1 MHDSQYSKFPP
12 HLNVIQD
19 RRQTVNP
26 QEEKAQTGNLRVP
39 LQHQFHVYHQKYS
52 DNYKFYQFKQNAKY
66 KTKNVICITM
76 CLSIMTS
83 SYFYIPDMISLKKKL
98 LQNNLENIFICSS
111 LLKIKQLLKP
121 RAKSYF
127 ATSIDIHL
135 N

>member
-52 DNYKFYQFKQNAKY
+52 DNYKLYQFKQNAKY
-66 KTKNVICITM
+66 KTKNVICITV
-76 CLSIMTS
+76 CPSIMTS
-83 SYFYIPDMISLKKKL
+83 SYFYIPDMISLKKKVITEQFREYLYLQFLAQNQTAVETQSQVL
-98 LQNNLENIFICSS
+98 LCNKHRYSS
-111 LLKIKQLLKP
+111 
-121 RAKSYF
+121 
-127 ATSIDIHL
+127 
-135 N
+135 